1 MIRQA
6 RALLAILTSAFFLFP
21 LYLVIANA
29 FKTESEI
36 LRSPAR
42 PPIGPTLDGMSGVLN
57 AGEVGGGLL
66 NSLLITGSTIALIMV
81 VSSMLAF
88 ALHMSNS
95 WISNTV
101 GAVILFGLILPTPVI
116 LIPVFRVLKYFGIQN
131 SFLGLILFLCAYYA
145 PFAVLVYRGFMRSI
159 PTDLVE
165 AASMDG
171 ASLGF
176 IYWSVIVPLL
186 RPATASVLV
195 ITGVWVWNE
204 FLPPLVLLGPL
215 QGNTVTVGLFRS
227 VGQFDVNYGQLFSYM
242 LFVSLPVLVFY
253 LALQRYFVRGLTAG
267 ATK

>member
-1 MIRQA
+1 MRQL
-6 RALLAILTSAFFLFP
+6 RALLAIVVSALFLFP

-29 FKTESEI
+29 FKTNPEI
-36 LRSPAR
+36 LQSPAR
-42 PPIGPTLDGMSGVLN
+42 PPIGPTLDGMSGVLSG
-57 AGEVGGGLL
+57 ADVTGGLV
-66 NSLLITGSTIALIMV
+66 NSLIITGSTIALIMV
-81 VSSMLAF
+81 VASMLAF
-88 ALHMSNS
+88 ALHMSVS
-95 WISNTV
+95 WIGNAV

-116 LIPVFRVLKYFGIQN
+116 LIPVFRVLKYVGLQN
-131 SFLGLILFLCAYYA
+131 SYPGLILFLCAYYA

-159 PTDLVE
+159 PRELVE
-165 AASMDG
+165 AASLDG

-176 IYWSVIVPLL
+176 IYWSVILPLL

-195 ITGVWVWNE
+195 VCGVWVWNE

-227 VGQFDVNYGQLFSYM
+227 VGQFDVDFGQLFSYM
-242 LFVSLPVLVFY
+242 LFVSIPVLVFY

>member
-1 MIRQA
+1 MRQA
-6 RALLAILTSAFFLFP
+6 RALLAILVSAFFLFP

-29 FKTESEI
+29 FKTEPEI

-42 PPIGPTLDGMSGVLN
+42 PPIGPTLDGMSGVLD
-57 AGEVGGGLL
+57 AGDVGGGLV
-66 NSLLITGSTIALIMV
+66 NSLLITGSTIALIMLL
-81 VSSMLAF
+81 SSMLAF

-95 WISNTV
+95 WVSNTI

-116 LIPVFRVLKYFGIQN
+116 LIPVFRVLKYFGLQN
-131 SFLGLILFLCAYYA
+131 SFPGLILFLCAYYA

-159 PTDLVE
+159 PRDLVE

-176 IYWSVIVPLL
+176 IYWSVILPLL

-227 VGQFDVNYGQLFSYM
+227 VGQFDVNFGQLFSYM
-242 LFVSLPVLVFY
+242 LFVSIPVLVFY
-253 LALQRYFVRGLTAG
+253 LVLQRYFVRGLTAG